1 MRGAGGMA
9 AEAARL
15 AALGLGALLVLL
27 PLLVMTLTAF
37 KTPADIF
44 APGVNLLPR
53 QWDGMANFI
62 RVLTSTNLPL
72 YLANGVLVC
81 AAILVLQ
88 LLIAVPCA
96 YALAKH
102 RFRGR
107 ELMFTLVLAGL
118 LIPAQVPAIPLYI
131 AFAQLGLINTYAA
144 LVLPHV
150 ISVFGIF
157 LFRQFFM
164 TVPDELIDA
173 ARLDGCDE
181 GWILWRLMV
190 PLAVP
195 AVVAFAIFS
204 VVAHWNDLFWPM
216 IAVNREELA
225 TPPLGV
231 VFFRNAESGDEY
243 GALMAAALLVTL
255 PLLLAFLFAQR
266 RFLDGLAATRL
277 R

>member
-1 MRGAGGMA
+1 MKGAGGMA

-27 PLLVMTLTAF
+27 PLLVMALTAF

-72 YLANGVLVC
+72 YMANGVLVC

-131 AFAQLGLINTYAA
+131 AFAELGLINTYAA

-195 AVVAFAIFS
+195 AVTAFAIFS

-266 RFLDGLAATRL
+266 RFLDGLATTRL